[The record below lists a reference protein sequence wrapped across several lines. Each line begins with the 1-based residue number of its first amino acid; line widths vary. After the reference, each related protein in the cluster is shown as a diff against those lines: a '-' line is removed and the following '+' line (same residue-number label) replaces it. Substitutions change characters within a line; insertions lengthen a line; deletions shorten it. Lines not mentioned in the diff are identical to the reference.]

1 MSELGDLLE
10 LIFTA
15 RKSFRTFQATVRNW
29 RDEEAQAEARRRH
42 HSARGAGSVVS
53 LGPRSPAAPET
64 ERFSRIWV
72 QPPSRSRYES
82 YHRDGEPRLTKIVN
96 GDRFWTNNLDRPLV
110 VTNVQADQTVVAS
123 PQYTRYY
130 QDGKDIYDPSNALL
144 MVSLEPL
151 GRATHAGREAIRVK
165 AWPKDDIDPNH
176 PLSELLWAWA
186 DEYELL
192 VDAERGSMLRVAA
205 WIDGRQLMIREVTQ
219 VVFDETIPDD
229 IFEFTPPPGVKI
241 QYVG

>member
-1 MSELGDLLE
+1 
-10 LIFTA
+10 
-15 RKSFRTFQATVRNW
+15 
-29 RDEEAQAEARRRH
+29 
-42 HSARGAGSVVS
+42 
-53 LGPRSPAAPET
+53 
-64 ERFSRIWV
+64 
-72 QPPSRSRYES
+72 
-82 YHRDGEPRLTKIVN
+82 
-96 GDRFWTNNLDRPLV
+96 LV